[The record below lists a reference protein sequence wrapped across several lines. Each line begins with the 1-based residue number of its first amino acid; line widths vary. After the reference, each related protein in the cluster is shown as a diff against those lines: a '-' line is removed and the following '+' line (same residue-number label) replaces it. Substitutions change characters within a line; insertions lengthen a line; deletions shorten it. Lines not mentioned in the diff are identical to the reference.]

1 MSQVLRIRR
10 IQSHYTQLVAVLA
23 VWARISNVLL
33 GHRPYARFPECV
45 RSSTSKYMSL
55 HWLGCMV
62 QSTLRITIA
71 TLQLRVIT
79 IHSKCTVTNS
89 LANLGQQAIL
99 RNEKSSAR
107 KSFLL
112 KDCISEAV
120 QSGCTSNTSL
130 EDRNQNVEFLYHL
143 TQYCWAIG
151 RFQKDTSLVCPGES
165 LGVSP
170 RSTTQLQKETDLI
183 HKTHVWK
190 LDLSMTTPSA
200 IARYSLIVGLSYH
213 RAHLQLIYVGLPRTR
228 VKVQLAL
235 EL

>member
-1 MSQVLRIRR
+1 VSQVLRIRR

-107 KSFLL
+107 KSY
-112 KDCISEAV
+112 SEIV
-120 QSGCTSNTSL
+120 
-130 EDRNQNVEFLYHL
+130 
-143 TQYCWAIG
+143 
-151 RFQKDTSLVCPGES
+151 FQKLYSPDAHLIRRSKIEIRMLNSFTTWPSTAGQLDDSRKILPSSVQEKVWAYRQDQQLNSRKKLIWFIKPMYES
-165 LGVSP
+165 LTFLWQHHP
-170 RSTTQLQKETDLI
+170 QLHAI
-183 HKTHVWK
+183 VW
-190 LDLSMTTPSA
+190 SWGCHT
-200 IARYSLIVGLSYH
+200 IA
-213 RAHLQLIYVGLPRTR
+213 LIYNWYMWVFL
-228 VKVQLAL
+228 VHV
-235 EL
+235 

>member
-112 KDCISEAV
+112 RDCISEAV

-151 RFQKDTSLVCPGES
+151 RFQKDTVQEKVWAYRQDQQLNSRKKLIWFIKPMYES
-165 LGVSP
+165 LTFLWQHHP
-170 RSTTQLQKETDLI
+170 QLHAI
-183 HKTHVWK
+183 VW
-190 LDLSMTTPSA
+190 SWGCHT
-200 IARYSLIVGLSYH
+200 IA
-213 RAHLQLIYVGLPRTR
+213 LIYNWYMWVFL
-228 VKVQLAL
+228 VHV
-235 EL
+235 